1 MLLPMHTPT
10 KPIKLLALDLDDTL
24 LDKEHRIS
32 PENRTAL
39 LAAEERGVHVVLA
52 SGRTPKAM
60 IPYARELGM
69 DRREGLLI
77 AYNGASIRDCAT
89 LKEEWGIRLDRTVC
103 SDLFAWCAEEGIPI
117 QTYVDDAILVN
128 IDNEYSQLDS
138 KLTSMPNVVVDQTEF
153 AREERVKCLIPGDP
167 ALIQDILPR
176 IREAFRGRATFF
188 TSKPYFLEVMPPGAD
203 KGIALA
209 RLADLHGYQRDEV
222 MAMGD
227 AMNDFG
233 MVEWAGA
240 GIAMANGRDELK
252 AVAAWV
258 TTRTNHESGVAEA
271 VKRFILDVKD

>member
-1 MLLPMHTPT
+1 MLPPMKSAINT
-10 KPIKLLALDLDDTL
+10 IKLLALDLDDTL
-24 LDKEHRIS
+24 LNHDHIITD
-32 PENRTAL
+32 ENRRAL
-39 LAAEERGVHVVLA
+39 MAAEERGVHVVLA

-77 AYNGASIRDCAT
+77 AYNGASIRDCAS
-89 LKEEWGIRLDRTVC
+89 LREEWGIRLDRQVC
-103 SDLFAWCAEEGIPI
+103 AELYAWCASEGIAL

-128 IDNEYSQLDS
+128 VNNEYSRLDS
-138 KLTSMPNVVVDQTEF
+138 ELTGMPNILVDQVGF
-153 AREERVKCLIPGDP
+153 AAQERVKCLIPGDP
-167 ALIQDILPR
+167 AIIQTILPR
-176 IREAFRGRATFF
+176 ISEAFKGRAVFF

-209 RLADLHGYQRDEV
+209 RLADIHGYRREEV

-233 MVEWAGA
+233 MVKWAGA

-258 TTRTNHESGVAEA
+258 TTRNNHESGVAEA
-271 VKRFILDVKD
+271 VERFILNA